1 MIISYKGVTPL
12 GLFHIHIFAPPHI
25 IVCCQPI
32 ELRLCCNRRYISL
45 LMLANCR
52 NTYSCKHPI
61 IESIKVLDRVLSLLQ
76 KTPFHSHK
84 LLILKPSKY
93 STEYFHSCRKHCFIH
108 TSSLFSNHQ
117 STRPSTFTLPE
128 NTVSFKPLLIL
139 KPQSTRPSTFT
150 LPENTVSFKH
160 LLILKLSKYSTEYF
174 HACRKHRFVHTSSSF
189 SNHQS
194 TRPSTF
200 PF

>member
-61 IESIKVLDRVLSLLQ
+61 IESIKVLDRVLSLFQKTLFHSNPSLFSNPKVLDRVLSHFQ
-76 KTPFHSHK
+76 KTPFRSN
-84 LLILKPSKY
+84 
-93 STEYFHSCRKHCFIH
+93 
-108 TSSLFSNHQ
+108 TSSFSNYQ
-117 STRPSTFTLPE
+117 STRPSTFTLAE
-128 NTVSFKPLLIL
+128 NTVL
-139 KPQSTRPSTFT
+139 FT
-150 LPENTVSFKH
+150 QAPHSQTIKVLDRVLSHFENTMVSAIQC
-160 LLILKLSKYSTEYF
+160 LANI
-174 HACRKHRFVHTSSSF
+174 A
-189 SNHQS
+189 
-194 TRPSTF
+194 P
-200 PF
+200 